1 MKFFTLFT
9 LFSTGLVSLTAFAS
23 PISSNDSLTLSPA
36 SSATE
41 SGLSVSV
48 TEPVNSTTTTDTE
61 FSITLIPTSTVS
73 ASFNSTVPTEGLEKR
88 AVNARMTYY
97 DITTGITACGKRY
110 RPSDYVVA
118 LNGAEFGDRY
128 PSPQCFKKIRIKVGS
143 KSADA
148 IIVDK
153 CPGCPRGGLDLTEG
167 LFKHFAPL
175 SKGVLTGSWNY
186 I

>member
-36 SSATE
+36 LSATE

-48 TEPVNSTTTTDTE
+48 TVPVNSTTTADTE

-73 ASFNSTVPTEGLEKR
+73 ASLNSTVPTEGLEKR

-97 DITTGITACGKRY
+97 DITTGMQ
-110 RPSDYVVA
+110 V
-118 LNGAEFGDRY
+118 
-128 PSPQCFKKIRIKVGS
+128 
-143 KSADA
+143 
-148 IIVDK
+148 
-153 CPGCPRGGLDLTEG
+153 
-167 LFKHFAPL
+167 L
-175 SKGVLTGSWNY
+175 SL
-186 I
+186 IH